1 MNPIPNL
8 PCERSHRYIKKCRL
22 NEEQRDGNFNYSTG
36 WSLAMQYTEN
46 GPLGYYFE
54 DIEIDKPLVTRGRT
68 ITEADIVQFAGLTGD
83 YNPMHTNAEYMKTH
97 PMGQRVAHGMLTLSY
112 AVGQLYQLGFMERTV
127 LAFRG
132 LEMKFSL
139 PVVIG
144 DTIHVRL
151 TVKEKKEMKRLG
163 GGNVIAEVKILNQNG
178 KTVQSGTM
186 ELLLASK
193 PTE

>member
-1 MNPIPNL
+1 M
-8 PCERSHRYIKKCRL
+8 R
-22 NEEQRDGNFNYSTG
+22 
-36 WSLAMQYTEN
+36 YTEN
-46 GPLGYYFE
+46 GPIGYYFE
-54 DIEIDKPLVTRGRT
+54 DIEVDKPLITRGRT
-68 ITEADIVQFAGLTGD
+68 ITESDIVQFAGLTGD

-97 PMGQRVAHGMLTLSY
+97 PMKQRVAHGMLTLSY

-139 PVVIG
+139 PVFIG
-144 DTIHVRL
+144 DTTHVQL

-163 GGNVIAEVKILNQNG
+163 GGIVTAEVKIINQEG

-193 PTE
+193 PAEA

>member
-1 MNPIPNL
+1 VRYQDDGPI
-8 PCERSHRYIKKCRL
+8 
-22 NEEQRDGNFNYSTG
+22 
-36 WSLAMQYTEN
+36 
-46 GPLGYYFE
+46 GYYFE
-54 DIEIDKPLVTRGRT
+54 DIEIDKTLVTRGRT
-68 ITEADIVQFAGLTGD
+68 VTEADIVQFAALTGD

-139 PVVIG
+139 PVLIG

-163 GGNVIAEVKILNQNG
+163 GGIISAEIKILNQDG
-178 KTVQSGTM
+178 KTVQSGIM

-193 PTE
+193 PS

>member
-1 MNPIPNL
+1 MKYQDDGPI
-8 PCERSHRYIKKCRL
+8 
-22 NEEQRDGNFNYSTG
+22 
-36 WSLAMQYTEN
+36 
-46 GPLGYYFE
+46 GYYFE
-54 DIEIDKPLVTRGRT
+54 EIEIDKTLVTRGRT
-68 ITEADIVQFAGLTGD
+68 VTEADIVQFAALTGD

-112 AVGQLYQLGFMERTV
+112 AVGQLFQLGFMERTV

-132 LEMKFSL
+132 FEMKFSL
-139 PVVIG
+139 PVLIG
-144 DTIHVRL
+144 DTTHVRL

-163 GGNVIAEVKILNQNG
+163 GGIISAEIKIVNQDG

-193 PTE
+193 PKS